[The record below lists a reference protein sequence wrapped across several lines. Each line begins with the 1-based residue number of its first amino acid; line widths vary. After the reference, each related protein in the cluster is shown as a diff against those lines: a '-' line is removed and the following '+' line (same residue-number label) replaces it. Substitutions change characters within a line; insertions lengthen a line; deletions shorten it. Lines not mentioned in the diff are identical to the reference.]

1 VFVKENSKIV
11 IFDKAVDKQ
20 ALVNFSGLSC
30 HQAYERLLAIEI
42 EARSNQVQP
51 DFSISLLIG
60 DRFQIQ

>member
-30 HQAYERLLAIEI
+30 HLAYERLLAIEI